1 MLYSY
6 NFVILHLTC
15 YIYYFAAVLA
25 GMTEKGGGG
34 GKLHDIKE
42 TASDAVEI
50 MRELGTPGVRESFD
64 IIKEMA
70 GIAKEIMETM
80 KTPEWQQ
87 NMENIRIISE
97 NMNSAST
104 RMDRATTELKE
115 TGVIDDTKDLINAI
129 KSKIGPSSAGSE
141 GQQTAGGGGG
151 SSSISGQDLK
161 ELSTAFKEILESI
174 KALVEELKATTAD
187 SKRSG
192 TVYHIEETIRE
203 ATDTYRTVKQELE
216 KEK

>member
-1 MLYSY
+1 
-6 NFVILHLTC
+6 
-15 YIYYFAAVLA
+15 
-25 GMTEKGGGG
+25 MTEKEGG

-64 IIKEMA
+64 VIKETA
-70 GIAKEIMETM
+70 VIAKEIMETM

-97 NMNSAST
+97 NMNSASA
-104 RMDRATTELKE
+104 RMDKTTKELKE
-115 TGVIDDTKDLINAI
+115 TGVIDDAKDLIKTI
-129 KSKIGPSSAGSE
+129 KSKMGSFADSK
-141 GQQTAGGGGG
+141 GQQTAETATTTTTTGTTGGGGG
-151 SSSISGQDLK
+151 ISGQDLK
-161 ELSTAFKEILESI
+161 ELSISFKEMLESI
-174 KALVEELKATTAD
+174 KALVEELRTTMAE

-192 TVYHIEETIRE
+192 TMHNVEETFRD
-203 ATDTYRTVKQELE
+203 ATDTYRTVKRELE